1 MNLKNYIHIVLALC
15 FSMTAIPVQAVVDKE
30 SDEYKALR
38 GEMARA
44 FNEDDSVEFFKAV
57 AVLQDYCL
65 QHDDL
70 HVYYTQRCN
79 EIVFLLNRQNVFEA
93 YKLAV
98 RLSRELRE
106 RNLEKEYFMAINMM
120 GHIYNYCGNVEMAKK
135 CFTEVLERLERED
148 YKESMPPIFM
158 NLVQV
163 VIDENPEEAMALL
176 DKAEEYATAPD
187 RVLAIDTYRTI
198 YAFKSGDMKAFN
210 EGYQRYRA
218 AVDSGLTAVHGN
230 TLEAYH
236 LLSLG
241 DVKGAVAQANER
253 SNGEGSSVVTYIYE
267 RVGDWKNAYES
278 LKREKATN
286 DSINTVILSN
296 SMQGIQNELA
306 LFEAEQSISRQRIII
321 LVVVAVFLAGLV
333 VALMVYNMIRRR
345 HIKELRKARDKAL
358 ESDKMK
364 SAFISNISHEI
375 RTPLNIIG
383 GFMQVMSDPSM
394 ALDAAERKHITDMVL
409 NNTALITSLV
419 DEMLELSKN
428 DVEQSAELK
437 DLVSPNEV
445 GREAIR
451 SAIREVPE
459 GVKLAYESA
468 VADSYQIRTN
478 HAMLRKV
485 LNALIDNA
493 IKCTEKGFVTVSF
506 VQKPST
512 YQFVVEDTGCGVPA
526 EAAERI
532 FERFEKLDDFKE
544 GLGLGLPLARALSRR
559 LGGDVTLDTSYS
571 PGARFVI
578 ELLMA

>member
-1 MNLKNYIHIVLALC
+1 MNLKNYIHIVLAFCISLIA
-15 FSMTAIPVQAVVDKE
+15 FPVQAVVDKE
-30 SDEYKALR
+30 SQEYKDLR

-44 FNEDDSVEFFKAV
+44 FNEDDSTAFFKAV
-57 AVLQDYCL
+57 AELQNYCL
-65 QHDDL
+65 LHDDL

-79 EIVFLLNRQNVFEA
+79 EIVFLLNRQNVFDA
-93 YKLAV
+93 YKLAIK
-98 RLSRELRE
+98 LSRELRE
-106 RNLEKEYFMAINMM
+106 RDLEKEYFMAINMM

-135 CFTEVLERLERED
+135 CFKEVLERMERED

-176 DKAEEYATAPD
+176 DKAEEYSTAPD

-198 YAFKSGDMKAFN
+198 YAFKSGDMKAFD
-210 EGYQRYRA
+210 EGYLRYRA

-241 DVKGAVAQANER
+241 DVEGAVRQANER

-267 RVGDWKNAYES
+267 RAGDWKNAYES

-321 LVVVAVFLAGLV
+321 LVVVAAFLAGLV
-333 VALMVYNMIRRR
+333 VALMVYSVIRRKHMR
-345 HIKELRKARDKAL
+345 ELRQARDRAL
-358 ESDKMK
+358 ESDRMK

-394 ALDAAERKHITDMVL
+394 TLDTTERKRITGMVL

-419 DEMLELSKN
+419 DEMLELSMN

-437 DLVSPNEV
+437 DLVSANEV
-445 GREAIR
+445 GRQAIG
-451 SAIREVPE
+451 SVFREVPE
-459 GVKLAYESA
+459 GVKLNFESA
-468 VADSYQIRTN
+468 VDDSYQIRTN
-478 HAMLRKV
+478 QAMLCKI
-485 LNALIDNA
+485 LTALIDNA

-506 VQKPST
+506 VQKPSSC
-512 YQFVVEDTGCGVPA
+512 QFVVEDTGCGVPVD
-526 EAAERI
+526 AAERI
-532 FERFEKLDDFKE
+532 FERFEKLDEFKD

-559 LGGDVTLDTSYS
+559 LGGDVTLDTTYS
-571 PGARFVI
+571 SGARFIV
-578 ELLMA
+578 ELPLP